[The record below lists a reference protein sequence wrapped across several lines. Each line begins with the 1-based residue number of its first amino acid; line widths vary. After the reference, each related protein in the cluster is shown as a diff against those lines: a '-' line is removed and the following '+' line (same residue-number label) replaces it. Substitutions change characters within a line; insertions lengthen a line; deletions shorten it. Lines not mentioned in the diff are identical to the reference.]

1 MIKNERQYH
10 TTKARAEKFVK
21 AIRELTRSPQR
32 VEYPVL
38 HKAQID
44 AMRSQLEDLQR
55 ELKEYETLR
64 SGKRKVITLG
74 SPEEL
79 PKTLIQAR
87 IAAGLSQEELAA
99 KLGLKPQQIQRYEA
113 TEYQAA
119 SFERVQE
126 IMRVLEVKLRR
137 PATLRLASQ
146 GKRNTPR
153 VRKPSLSLL
162 NWNG

>member
-1 MIKNERQYH
+1 MATMIKNERQYRI
-10 TTKARAEKFVK
+10 TKAHAEKFVK
-21 AIRELTRSPQR
+21 AIREMTRSPQR
-32 VEYPVL
+32 GEHPVL
-38 HKAQID
+38 RKAQID
-44 AMRSQLEDLQR
+44 ALKSQLEDLQR

-64 SGKRKVITLG
+64 SGKRKVVTLD
-74 SPEEL
+74 SLEEL

-126 IMRVLEVKLRR
+126 IMRVLEVKLWR
-137 PATLRLASQ
+137 PATLRLAS
-146 GKRNTPR
+146 
-153 VRKPSLSLL
+153 
-162 NWNG
+162 